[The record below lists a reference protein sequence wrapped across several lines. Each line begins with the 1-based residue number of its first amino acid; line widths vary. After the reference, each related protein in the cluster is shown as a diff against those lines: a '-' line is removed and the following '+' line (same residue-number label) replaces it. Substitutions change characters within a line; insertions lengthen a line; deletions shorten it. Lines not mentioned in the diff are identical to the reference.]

1 MIAALVA
8 GCDGVA
14 GVADDVDLCAVVVQW
29 SQASLNTSHQQLDRK
44 LVRLRCGICGVFGW
58 QSRTLLML
66 MLMLAVLG
74 ESVVPI
80 LALLCCG

>member
-1 MIAALVA
+1 MIAALVF

-14 GVADDVDLCAVVVQW
+14 GVADDIDLRAVVVQL
-29 SQASLNTSHQQLDRK
+29 SQASVNTSHQQLDRK
-44 LVRLRCGICGVFGW
+44 LVRLRCRICGVFGW

-66 MLMLAVLG
+66 LLAVLG
-74 ESVVPI
+74 EPVVPM

>member
-29 SQASLNTSHQQLDRK
+29 SQASVNTSHQQLDRK
-44 LVRLRCGICGVFGW
+44 LVR
-58 QSRTLLML
+58 
-66 MLMLAVLG
+66 
-74 ESVVPI
+74 
-80 LALLCCG
+80 